1 MMRRSGHGSVLATRR
16 TGECGSPPPAHYIPC
31 MSKIALIAKL
41 TAAEG
46 KADELKDALGALI
59 AAADSEPGLEI
70 YSAHQD
76 NEDPNTFYFF
86 ELYTDQAALEVHG
99 KAEPMT
105 GAMKALGGLLGG
117 RPEVSRLTPVVA
129 KGLSL

>member
-1 MMRRSGHGSVLATRR
+1 
-16 TGECGSPPPAHYIPC
+16 

-46 KADELKDALGALI
+46 KADELKSALQALI
-59 AAADSEPGLEI
+59 EAADSEPGLEI
-70 YSAHQD
+70 YSAHQAAD
-76 NEDPNTFYFF
+76 DPNTFYFY
-86 ELYTDQAALEVHG
+86 ELYADQAALEVHG

-117 RPEVSRLTPVVA
+117 RPEVTKLSGVAA
-129 KGLSL
+129 KGISF